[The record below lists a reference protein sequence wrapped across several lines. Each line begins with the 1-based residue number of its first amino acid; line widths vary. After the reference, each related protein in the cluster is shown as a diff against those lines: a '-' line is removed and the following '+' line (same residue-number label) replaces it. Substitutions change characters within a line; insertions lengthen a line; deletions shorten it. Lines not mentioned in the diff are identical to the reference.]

1 MAPIPCKIPR
11 GKEQHFELERLKF
24 WKRKRWSVTE
34 RRLQFAR
41 ARKGMSDNKSKKNEA
56 NKEIITMSDAAGVLD
71 RWVGDVSKKSA
82 TKQILIGAGSGWA
95 TGYITMKV
103 GKAAAIAV
111 GGGIILLQIA
121 NQQGYIS
128 IDWNKINKK
137 VDKVTDKVE
146 EAVTGQGPSWADK
159 AERFVDRKL
168 NQAEDAL
175 KHKSK
180 KARKWYTNLIGDD
193 SGCKLNDL
201 HVFVCAFA
209 AGVAIG
215 IGTA

>member
-1 MAPIPCKIPR
+1 
-11 GKEQHFELERLKF
+11 
-24 WKRKRWSVTE
+24 
-34 RRLQFAR
+34 
-41 ARKGMSDNKSKKNEA
+41 MSDNKSKKNET

-103 GKAAAIAV
+103 GKAAAVAV

-121 NQQGYIS
+121 NQQGYIT

-159 AERFVDRKL
+159 VSQIAWGFSPLPAESLLVECVRF
-168 NQAEDAL
+168 A
-175 KHKSK
+175 
-180 KARKWYTNLIGDD
+180 Y
-193 SGCKLNDL
+193 
-201 HVFVCAFA
+201 
-209 AGVAIG
+209 
-215 IGTA
+215 

>member
-1 MAPIPCKIPR
+1 
-11 GKEQHFELERLKF
+11 
-24 WKRKRWSVTE
+24 
-34 RRLQFAR
+34 
-41 ARKGMSDNKSKKNEA
+41 MSDRKVKKDET
-56 NKEIITMSDAAGVLD
+56 NKEIINMSEAAGILD
-71 RWVGDVSKKSA
+71 RFVGDVSKKSA

-103 GKAAAIAV
+103 GKMAAIAV
-111 GGGIILLQIA
+111 GGGIILLQVA
-121 NQQGYIS
+121 NQQGYIQ

-175 KHKSK
+175 KKKSK
-180 KARKWYTNLIGDD
+180 KAHKWYTNLIGDD
-193 SGCKLNDL
+193 TGCKINDL
-201 HVFVCAFA
+201 HIFVCAFV
-209 AGVAIG
+209 AGVALG

>member
-1 MAPIPCKIPR
+1 
-11 GKEQHFELERLKF
+11 
-24 WKRKRWSVTE
+24 
-34 RRLQFAR
+34 
-41 ARKGMSDNKSKKNEA
+41 MSDNKSKKNET

-103 GKAAAIAV
+103 GKAAAVAV

-121 NQQGYIS
+121 NQQGYIT

-159 AERFVDRKL
+159 VIRVAKENTYLASGFL
-168 NQAEDAL
+168 GGF
-175 KHKSK
+175 
-180 KARKWYTNLIGDD
+180 LIGMA
-193 SGCKLNDL
+193 SS
-201 HVFVCAFA
+201 
-209 AGVAIG
+209 
-215 IGTA
+215 

>member
-1 MAPIPCKIPR
+1 
-11 GKEQHFELERLKF
+11 
-24 WKRKRWSVTE
+24 
-34 RRLQFAR
+34 
-41 ARKGMSDNKSKKNEA
+41 MSDNKNKKDEA
-56 NKEIITMSDAAGVLD
+56 NKEIVTIMSDAAGVLD

-95 TGYITMKV
+95 TGYVTMKV

-121 NQQGYIS
+121 NQQGYIT
-128 IDWNKINKK
+128 IDWSKIHKK

-159 AERFVDRKL
+159 AERFVDRKI

-175 KHKSK
+175 KQKSK
-180 KARKWYTNLIGDD
+180 KARKWYTNLIGDE